1 METTLIWAMDRNG
14 LIGRENGMP
23 WSIPRDF
30 AFFKERTM
38 GKTMLMGRKT
48 WESLG
53 SRPLPGRRS
62 IILTRDPDYRAEG
75 AQVAASTEEALKLAK
90 GSDEL
95 MVIGGAE
102 IYRLTLPYADRLV
115 VTRIDHEFEGDT
127 YFPEVDWSEWKEVS
141 SEQGIRDEK
150 NPYDYRFM
158 VYERSE

>member
-23 WSIPRDF
+23 WRIPRDF

-53 SRPLPGRRS
+53 SRPLPGRKS
-62 IILTRDPDYRAEG
+62 IVLTRDPDYRAEG
-75 AQVAASTEEALKLAK
+75 AEIAASPEEALKLAANA
-90 GSDEL
+90 DEL

-102 IYRLTLPYADRLV
+102 IYRLTLPLADRLV
-115 VTRIDHEFEGDT
+115 VTKIDHEFEGDT
-127 YFPEVDWSEWKEVS
+127 HFPEIDWNEWREVS
-141 SEQGIRDEK
+141 STDGIRDED
-150 NPYDYRFM
+150 NPYDYRFV
-158 VYERSE
+158 VYERTE